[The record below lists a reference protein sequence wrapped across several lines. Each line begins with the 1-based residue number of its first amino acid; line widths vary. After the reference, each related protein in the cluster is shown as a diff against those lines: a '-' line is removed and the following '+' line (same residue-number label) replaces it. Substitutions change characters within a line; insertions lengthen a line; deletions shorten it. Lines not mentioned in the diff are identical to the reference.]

1 MKKHFILALS
11 LATLLFAVGCNS
23 ADEKTTTDE
32 NADLVDLVRNPLTA
46 AAEGADPDELPNIK
60 FETEEHD
67 FGTIQQG
74 EKVQYAFKFKN
85 IGKVDL
91 IISSAQGSCGC
102 TVPQYPK
109 QPLKPGT
116 EATID
121 VTFDSAGK
129 QGKQNKTVT
138 LVTNCI
144 PSTKVLT
151 IMGDVNAPNDA
162 NGATQAH

>member
-1 MKKHFILALS
+1 MKKHILLALS
-11 LATLLFAVGCNS
+11 ISTALLVASCNS
-23 ADEKTTTDE
+23 AEEKVTTDE
-32 NADLVDLVRNPLTA
+32 NADLVDLVRNPISA
-46 AAEGADPDELPNIK
+46 AMEDVNPDELPDIK
-60 FETEEHD
+60 FEKEEHD

-85 IGKVDL
+85 TGKMDL
-91 IISSAQGSCGC
+91 IITSAQGSCGC
-102 TVPQYPK
+102 TVPNYPK
-109 QPLKPGT
+109 QPLKPGA

-138 LVTNCI
+138 LITNCI

-151 IMGDVNAPNDA
+151 IMGDVNAPKDGA
-162 NGATQAH
+162 NNEAH

>member
-1 MKKHFILALS
+1 MKKYFLGALS
-11 LATLLFAVGCNS
+11 IATLLVATACSNDKKMEG
-23 ADEKTTTDE
+23 DE
-32 NADLVDLVRNPLTA
+32 NADLVDLVRNPITA
-46 AAEGADPDELPNIK
+46 GAETANPDELPNIK
-60 FETEEHD
+60 FDTEEHD

-85 IGKVDL
+85 TGKVDL

-138 LVTNCI
+138 LITNCI

-151 IMGDVNAPNDA
+151 IMGDVNVADA
-162 NGATQAH
+162 GKTPLEAH

>member
-1 MKKHFILALS
+1 M
-11 LATLLFAVGCNS
+11 
-23 ADEKTTTDE
+23 
-32 NADLVDLVRNPLTA
+32 
-46 AAEGADPDELPNIK
+46 
-60 FETEEHD
+60 
-67 FGTIQQG
+67 
-74 EKVQYAFKFKN
+74 QYAFKFKN
-85 IGKVDL
+85 TGKVDL

-138 LVTNCI
+138 LITNCI

-151 IMGDVNAPNDA
+151 IMGDVNVADA
-162 NGATQAH
+162 GKTPLEAH

>member
-1 MKKHFILALS
+1 MKKHILLVLSICSAL
-11 LATLLFAVGCNS
+11 LIAGCNS
-23 ADEKTTTDE
+23 AEEKVTTDE
-32 NADLVDLVRNPLTA
+32 NADLVDLVRNPISA
-46 AAEGADPDELPNIK
+46 AMEEVNPDELPDMK
-60 FETEEHD
+60 FEKEEHD

-85 IGKVDL
+85 TGKMDL
-91 IISSAQGSCGC
+91 IITSAQGSCGC
-102 TVPQYPK
+102 TVPNYPK
-109 QPLKPGT
+109 QPLKPGS

-151 IMGDVNAPNDA
+151 IMGDVNAPKE
-162 NGATQAH
+162 NGSSTSH

>member
-1 MKKHFILALS
+1 MKKYFLTVLS
-11 LATLLFAVGCNS
+11 VATLLVATSCS
-23 ADEKTTTDE
+23 SEKKTENDE
-32 NADLVDLVRNPLTA
+32 NADLVDLVRNPITA
-46 AAEGADPDELPNIK
+46 GTETANPDELPNIK
-60 FETEEHD
+60 FDTEEHD

-85 IGKVDL
+85 TGKVDL

-138 LVTNCI
+138 LITNCI

-151 IMGDVNAPNDA
+151 IMGDVNVADA
-162 NGATQAH
+162 GKTPLEAH